1 MADTVMSP
9 GAAGAGS
16 GAQGERIV
24 GFWGRRASLF
34 GILMMNTL
42 LGLLTLGVY
51 RFWARTR
58 LRQYFWNSIEI
69 DGDLLEYTGRG
80 LELFIGFLIVVAVL
94 VPLAIGYQLLSVFL
108 QAKAPDV
115 FNAVNFL
122 YFIALF
128 WLTRYAYFRARR
140 YRLARTVWRGI
151 RGGQDGS
158 AAGYAWLWFGYAVL
172 SVITLGW
179 AVPWMTAELQKYE
192 VENARFGVEN
202 FRYEGN
208 GTALLRR
215 WVPCGGLWTIGII
228 IAVAATVMNWAEL
241 QEISRIAGQFG
252 ESDGADALTGI
263 AGERA
268 ASIYGLT
275 ILAFLLSIPFYFY
288 YRIAALRYMLSSSN
302 LSEVGFMSEFSGW
315 RLVGYWFL
323 YFLVVAG
330 LILVVVL
337 VLFGAIGG
345 LAAVADSGEFLEE
358 ELIGAGV
365 ALSFIPIVLLVLI
378 MPMMNLLLFYY
389 PSIRHIAT
397 TLRLTDISSLERIVQ
412 SSKDDPRFG
421 EGLAAALDVD
431 VGGF

>member
-1 MADTVMSP
+1 MADTVISP
-9 GAAGAGS
+9 GAASA
-16 GAQGERIV
+16 APDPRGERIV
-24 GFWGRRASLF
+24 GFWGRRTSLF
-34 GILMMNTL
+34 SILVVNSL
-42 LGLLTLGVY
+42 LGIVTLGVY

-58 LRQYFWNSIEI
+58 LRRYFWNSIEI

-94 VPLAIGYQLLSVFL
+94 VPLAIGYRVLSIFL
-108 QAKAPDV
+108 QANTPDI

-140 YRLARTVWRGI
+140 YRLARTLWRGI
-151 RGGQDGS
+151 RGGQDGL
-158 AAGYAWLWFGYAVL
+158 AARYAWLWFGYAVL
-172 SVITLGW
+172 SVITLSW

-202 FRYEGN
+202 FRYEGT
-208 GTALLRR
+208 GTGLLRA
-215 WVPCGGLWTIGII
+215 WVPCAMLWSLGIV
-228 IAVAATVMNWAEL
+228 IAIVGTVYNWGEL
-241 QEISRIAGQFG
+241 QPFFAVGTDFGAGVVNLGEDMSDRTAAFFG
-252 ESDGADALTGI
+252 LS
-263 AGERA
+263 
-268 ASIYGLT
+268 
-275 ILAFLLSIPFYFY
+275 ILAFVISIPFYFY
-288 YRIAALRYMLSSSN
+288 YRIAALRYLLSSSN
-302 LSEVGFMSEFSGW
+302 LSEVGFVSEFSGW
-315 RLVGYWFL
+315 RLVGYWLL

-337 VLFGAIGG
+337 ALFGAIGG
-345 LAAVADSGEFLEE
+345 MAVLADSGEFLEE
-358 ELIGAGV
+358 ELISAGV
-365 ALSFIPIVLLVLI
+365 ALSFIPILLLVFF

-389 PSIRHIAT
+389 PAIRHIAT